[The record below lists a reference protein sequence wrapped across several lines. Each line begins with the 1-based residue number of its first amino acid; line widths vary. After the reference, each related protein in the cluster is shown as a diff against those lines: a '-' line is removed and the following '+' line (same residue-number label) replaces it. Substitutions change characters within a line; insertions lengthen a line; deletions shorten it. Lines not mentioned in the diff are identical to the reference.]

1 MPRSRNSRGQYM
13 RDRAERRMRR
23 DERRRDRNESRNDY
37 GYQMDYRNGRSESRD
52 RNDFRGGRDRSYP
65 EEYYMDYKQSRERD
79 RMHDYDMRRSSDY
92 RDYADEDLEK
102 EYHEDLKEWTE
113 QLKRYDKF
121 GLLKDQILKKARDMG
136 VQFEDYEPEEFYAI
150 YLMHVSDYSQIANEP
165 NTYIAMTKA
174 WLEDKDIKI
183 EPSEKVC
190 KYMYEIAMAE
200 EDDD

>member
-23 DERRRDRNESRNDY
+23 NGSRNDY
-37 GYQMDYRNGRSESRD
+37 GYQMDYRNDRSEYRD
-52 RNDFRGGRDRSYP
+52 RNDYRGSRDRYYP

-79 RMHDYDMRRSSDY
+79 RMHDYEMKRNSDY
-92 RDYADEDLEK
+92 RDYTDEDLEK
-102 EYHEDLKEWTE
+102 EYHEDLKKWTE
-113 QLKRYDKF
+113 QLRRYDKF
-121 GLLKDQILKKARDMG
+121 SLLKDQVLKKAKDMG

-150 YLMHVSDYSQIANEP
+150 YLMHVSDYSQIATEP